1 MTHKPLLPW
10 QMDWMMYVFN
20 ASRVFCHLN
29 KRGKF
34 LKKLGGGRGGRAVQQ
49 DNLILLTELSWP
61 WLGVS
66 RVDVSRISPLLK
78 VSCRNSLQEAI
89 YIVNSIDKTKLSSSV
104 FARPTGMSQPFIQV
118 TCSKER
124 KWHGVYDQSDHLAL
138 KSWFH
143 NAKKHNFW
151 LIVT

>member
-1 MTHKPLLPW
+1 MK
-10 QMDWMMYVFN
+10 YVFN

-34 LKKLGGGRGGRAVQQ
+34 LKKLEGRGRGVQK
-49 DNLILLTELSWP
+49 DNLNLFTELSWP
-61 WLGVS
+61 WLQFS

-89 YIVNSIDKTKLSSSV
+89 YIINSIDKTKLSSSV

-124 KWHGVYDQSDHLAL
+124 KWHGVYAQSDH
-138 KSWFH
+138 
-143 NAKKHNFW
+143 
-151 LIVT
+151 

>member
-1 MTHKPLLPW
+1 MK
-10 QMDWMMYVFN
+10 YVFN

-29 KRGKF
+29 KRDKF
-34 LKKLGGGRGGRAVQQ
+34 LKKLGGRGREVQQ
-49 DNLILLTELSWP
+49 DNLNLFTELSSP
-61 WLGVS
+61 WLWVS
-66 RVDVSRISPLLK
+66 RVDVSNISPLLK

-89 YIVNSIDKTKLSSSV
+89 YIINSIDKTKLSSSV